1 MKNET
6 LAQYVRRVMLER
18 GLSAYDVERRSATE
32 ITDKYV
38 NLVASG
44 KHTNIT
50 IAKLVSL
57 AKGLGD
63 DPHNLL
69 NVAMGGG
76 RT

>member
-1 MKNET
+1 MKTET
-6 LAQYVRRVMLER
+6 LAQYVARVMKER
-18 GLSAYDVERRSATE
+18 GLSASDVERRSATE
-32 ITDKYV
+32 ITDRYV

-44 KHTNIT
+44 KHQNVT

-69 NVAMGGG
+69 NVAMRGGD
-76 RT
+76 T